1 MNKLPSEFRLAVS
14 REIVDDQW
22 ELDAIMKVVEREIDA
37 RERAAASSCPSVKR
51 QSREPPTAATLMS
64 TDTSIICA
72 YCDQAHHSSQCR
84 VVVDVKLRKGM
95 LMKAGRCFLCLKRG
109 HLSKLISEMLQL
121 PTATPQQHL

>member
-22 ELDAIMKVVEREIDA
+22 ELDAVMKIVEREINA

-51 QSREPPTAATLMS
+51 LSREPSTAATLMS
-64 TDTSIICA
+64 TDTSTICA

-84 VVVDVKLRKGM
+84 VVTDVKMRKGTLFPM
-95 LMKAGRCFLCLKRG
+95 SEKGSPQQDMP
-109 HLSKLISEMLQL
+109 LICEMLQL